1 MQREISSIFVLFL
14 LGFFTVTSAQLP
26 PEVMVDK
33 HLIAAEQLIGAEDY
47 VNAFNV
53 MKKIIALQKE
63 HDLTLPDEFLFKYA
77 QVALKAGE
85 PGATLDAVSQYLAT
99 AGKKGQFYKEALALL
114 SEAEQ
119 MIPLDPE
126 MVVIPAGSFWMGCV
140 SGKHCS
146 NNELPVHEVRIASFE
161 MSKYEVTF
169 EEYDR
174 FTDATGRERAD
185 DAGWGRGRRPVVRVS
200 WLDAVAYTHWLSSQT
215 DKTYRLPSEAEWEY
229 AARAGT
235 QTMYS
240 WGDNPS
246 YNRANCDVCG
256 SQWDDK
262 MTAPVGSFE
271 ANGWGLHDMHGN
283 VREWVRDCR
292 NNNYEGAP
300 TDGSA
305 WMFGD
310 CSEHILRGG
319 AWHDGPKDLRSA
331 YRFSRSTDVQYRFHG
346 FRVVRDL

>member
-1 MQREISSIFVLFL
+1 MQRGISSIFVLFL

-99 AGKKGQFYKEALALL
+99 AGKKGQFYKKALALL
-114 SEAEQ
+114 NETEQ
-119 MIPLDPE
+119 MLPPEPE
-126 MVVIPAGSFWMGCV
+126 MVVIPAGSFKMGCV
-140 SGKHCS
+140 SGKRCLDK
-146 NNELPVHEVRIASFE
+146 EKPVHEVRIASFE

-169 EEYDR
+169 EEYDA

-185 DAGWGRGRRPVVRVS
+185 DNDWGRGRRPVIEVS
-200 WLDAVAYTHWLSSQT
+200 WRDAVAYARWLSSQT
-215 DKTYRLPSEAEWEY
+215 GKRYRLPTEAEWEY

-235 QTMYS
+235 TTAYS
-240 WGDNPS
+240 WGDSPGFD
-246 YNRANCDVCG
+246 RANCEVCG
-256 SQWDDK
+256 SEWDDEQ
-262 MTAPVGSFE
+262 TAPVGSFE
-271 ANGWGLHDMHGN
+271 ANAWGLYDMHGN
-283 VREWVRDCR
+283 AQEWVLDCW
-292 NNNYEGAP
+292 NDNYEGAP

-305 WMFGD
+305 WTLGD
-310 CSEHILRGG
+310 CSYRVVRGG
-319 AWHDGPKDLRSA
+319 AFNFPPNLFRSA
-331 YRFSRSTDVQYRFHG
+331 YRFGWSINVAWSWLG